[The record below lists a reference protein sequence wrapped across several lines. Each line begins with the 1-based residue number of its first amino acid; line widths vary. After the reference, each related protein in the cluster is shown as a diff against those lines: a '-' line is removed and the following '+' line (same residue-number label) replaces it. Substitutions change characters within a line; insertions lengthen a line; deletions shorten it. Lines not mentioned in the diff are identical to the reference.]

1 LTPPDV
7 HGAQLLAS
15 EELNRAIVDAMP
27 CGVVHVRADGSIVSA
42 NAEALRLLGLSYD
55 ELTHRY
61 TPDFEPETFWEDG
74 SPCPAEQ
81 YPVSRALQTG
91 ERQPAAVIGVRRRA
105 GPILWAVFTAVPL
118 RGSQGEVTGAVV
130 TFLDVTEQRAVSSAL
145 RQSEARLRSVLESV
159 PGYVLLIDRA
169 LNIQFCNR
177 FLTGLDPTQVYG
189 QSVLGFSPEPE
200 RALLKEKLESVLA
213 TGLPQAF
220 EVAADAWIGGGTY
233 RISAGAVRDETQITS
248 VTVVA
253 EEVTKHKEMESRLLL
268 SERLAAIG
276 TLAAGV
282 AHEINNPLTYLMGNL
297 ELIERILKQAPDELQ
312 GRVADAIEG
321 AERIAAVVRD
331 LMSFSQSGEGPHAPV
346 SVSLVIEK
354 AARMAHHVMQY
365 RARFVCEPIDV
376 PDIVGGPGRVSQ
388 VLLNLL
394 INAAHAIPSG
404 DAERNEIRVAA
415 RVVSDG
421 LVRISVSD
429 TGKGID
435 RALLARIFDPFVT
448 TKPLGEGT
456 GLGLYV
462 CHNIVTALGGA
473 IWVESRL
480 GVGSTFHVDLPIF
493 RAAGAPQ
500 KAADLSQ
507 TVAVLHGD
515 EATTRG
521 PARVRKLLIIDD
533 EPSIITFMRHALAPY
548 DVATV
553 RCGRDGIAALEG
565 RTFDAVL
572 CDLVMPDLSGVQVYE
587 YVRTQRPELAQ
598 RFLFITGGAIG
609 EVAPELSGFAVP
621 ILYKPFSVRDLRAAV
636 GQLLS
641 GS

>member
-7 HGAQLLAS
+7 NGAQLLAS
-15 EELNRAIVDAMP
+15 EELNRAIVGAMP
-27 CGVVHVRADGSIVSA
+27 CGVVHVRTDGSIVSA

-55 ELTHRY
+55 EITQKY
-61 TPDFEPETFWEDG
+61 TSDFEPETFWEDG
-74 SPCPAEQ
+74 RPCPAEE
-81 YPVSRALQTG
+81 YPVSRALRTG
-91 ERQPAAVIGVRRRA
+91 ERQPGVVIGVRTPA
-105 GPILWAVFTAVPL
+105 GPIYWAIYTAVPL
-118 RGSQGEVTGAVV
+118 LGSRGEVTGAVV
-130 TFLDVTEQRAVSSAL
+130 TFLDVTEQRSVSSAL
-145 RQSEARLRSVLESV
+145 RQSEERLRSVVESV
-159 PGYVLLIDRA
+159 PGYVLLVDRE
-169 LNIQFCNR
+169 LRIQFCSR
-177 FLTGLDPTQVYG
+177 FLTGLSPAQVYG
-189 QSVLGFSPEPE
+189 QSILGFSPEAE
-200 RALLKEKLESVLA
+200 RAFLKEKLESVLA
-213 TGLPQAF
+213 TGLPQVF
-220 EVAADAWIGGGTY
+220 EMMGDAWIGGGTY
-233 RISAGAVRDETQITS
+233 RLSAGAVRDGTEITS
-248 VTVVA
+248 VTLVA
-253 EEVTKHKEMESRLLL
+253 EDVTTQKEMESRLLL

-297 ELIERILKQAPDELQ
+297 ELIERILKQATPEVQ
-312 GRVADAIEG
+312 GRVTDAIEG

-346 SVSLVIEK
+346 SVSLVIDK
-354 AARMAHHVMQY
+354 AVRMAHHAIQR

-376 PDIVGGPGRVSQ
+376 PDIVGGQARVSQ

-473 IWVESRL
+473 IWVESKL
-480 GVGSTFHVDLPIF
+480 GVGSTFHVDLPVF
-493 RAAGAPQ
+493 KAKGAPP
-500 KAADLSQ
+500 KSPDLSQ
-507 TVAVLHGD
+507 TVAILGGD
-515 EATTRG
+515 GGLAKSPE
-521 PARVRKLLIIDD
+521 RVRKLLIVDD
-533 EPSIITFMRHALAPY
+533 EPSITTFMRHALSPY

-587 YVRTQRPELAQ
+587 YVRAHRPELAK

-636 GQLLS
+636 DQLLS